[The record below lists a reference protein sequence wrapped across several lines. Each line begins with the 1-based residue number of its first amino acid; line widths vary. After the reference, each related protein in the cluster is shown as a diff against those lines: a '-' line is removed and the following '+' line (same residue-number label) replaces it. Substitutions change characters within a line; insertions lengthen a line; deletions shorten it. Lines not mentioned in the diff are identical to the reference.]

1 MPPPKSRPRPQGRAG
16 VAVPEGVKNIIIAG
30 RSILRSET
38 EERAAGIPILAE
50 DRRRHAR
57 YALSLAITMQG
68 DNNFY
73 AGLSED
79 LSEGGV
85 FVATYHVLPLGT
97 PVVLQFTLPSNDEPM
112 TVNGTVQWVR
122 GPDATASHENV
133 FGGGR
138 DVPGI
143 MPGIGI
149 RFHDLDAATRTV
161 IRDFMER
168 RRPVFFDA

>member
-1 MPPPKSRPRPQGRAG
+1 
-16 VAVPEGVKNIIIAG
+16 VKNIIIAG
-30 RSILRSET
+30 RSILRPEP
-38 EERAAGIPILAE
+38 EDRAASIPILAE

-57 YALSLAITMQG
+57 YALSLAITMRG

-79 LSEGGV
+79 ISEGGV
-85 FVATYHVLPLGT
+85 FIATYHVLPLGT
-97 PVVLQFTLPSNDEPM
+97 PVVLQFTLPNSEEPI

-122 GPDATASHENV
+122 GPDATAANENV
-133 FGGGR
+133 FCGGPAVP
-138 DVPGI
+138 DIVPGL
-143 MPGIGI
+143 GI
-149 RFHDLDAATRTV
+149 RFHDLDKGTRTV

>member
-1 MPPPKSRPRPQGRAG
+1 M
-16 VAVPEGVKNIIIAG
+16 KNIIIAG
-30 RSILRSET
+30 RSLLRPEP

-85 FVATYHVLPLGT
+85 FIATYHVLPLGT
-97 PVVLQFTLPSNDEPM
+97 PVVLQFTLPSSEEPI

-122 GPDATASHENV
+122 GPDATACHQSV
-133 FGGGR
+133 FSGGR
-138 DVPGI
+138 DAPHIKPGL
-143 MPGIGI
+143 GV
-149 RFHDLDAATRTV
+149 RFHDLDRATRTV
-161 IRDFMER
+161 IRDFMEQ